1 MSPTSNPPI
10 IEEFKKE
17 FVVQEP
23 PRTAHKG
30 LSSNSMHARGKCVY
44 QDDPKNVVSTQL
56 EGSWEINQ
64 EITAVLSPSAHGPL
78 GPAFKALKF
87 ERNETVLDI
96 LPPGACDKIDLIY
109 FLGVMTIVSPDDIV
123 DDNLICPFVLT
134 NISGNPT
141 VVAYSLEIGASL
153 SFTAMMAKAE
163 NRMEDMFF
171 ITSDDNPTGEE
182 TFALKRID

>member
-1 MSPTSNPPI
+1 MI
-10 IEEFKKE
+10 
-17 FVVQEP
+17 
-23 PRTAHKG
+23 
-30 LSSNSMHARGKCVY
+30 SSIR
-44 QDDPKNVVSTQL
+44 
-56 EGSWEINQ
+56 
-64 EITAVLSPSAHGPL
+64 
-78 GPAFKALKF
+78 F

-96 LPPGACDKIDLIY
+96 LPSGACDKIDVVY
-109 FLGVMTIVSPDDIV
+109 FLGVMTIVSPDDTAN
-123 DDNLICPFVLT
+123 DNLICPFVLT

-141 VVAYSLEIGASL
+141 IVAYSLEIGASL